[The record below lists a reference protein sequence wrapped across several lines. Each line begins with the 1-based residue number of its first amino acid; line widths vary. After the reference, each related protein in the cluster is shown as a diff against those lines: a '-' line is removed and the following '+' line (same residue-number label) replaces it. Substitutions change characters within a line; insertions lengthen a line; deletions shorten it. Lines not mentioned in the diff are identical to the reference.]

1 MKSQEEFVSGNSEYF
16 IYSPSRTALD
26 VFLYPL
32 QCGHFLYEPGYFLK
46 RDSYNSFLLMY
57 IQKGEMELEIKAP
70 TASCGNF
77 DPLPAGKVRRYHAR
91 SNSFILLDCYESH
104 AYSSATGCECLWCHY
119 DGITARNYYDI
130 ITSRMGNIFVM
141 PDPYPA
147 LSKLTSVYNVF
158 HTGAVVREPLLSKYL
173 NDIMTEFM
181 LYLPDRK
188 NARGYSNAAE
198 EAITYINEHFAEE
211 ISVSDLA
218 ARAGL
223 SHYYFIRTFKKETGF
238 TPHEYIL
245 NTRIATAQYLL
256 KNTKLTVKDI
266 CYQTGFSCESIF
278 CSAFKRQAGM
288 TPTQYRTSD

>member
-1 MKSQEEFVSGNSEYF
+1 MKSQEEFVAQDSEYF

-26 VFLYPL
+26 AFLYPL

-46 RDSYNSFLLMY
+46 RESYDSFLLMY
-57 IQKGEMELEIKAP
+57 IQKGELDLEIK
-70 TASCGNF
+70 GR
-77 DPLPAGKVRRYHAR
+77 KYHVRP
-91 SNSFILLDCYESH
+91 NSFILLDCYDSH
-104 AYSSATGCECLWCHY
+104 AYSSSTGWECLWCHY
-119 DGITARNYYDI
+119 DGITARNYYGI
-130 ITSRMGNIFVM
+130 IISRLGNIFTLS
-141 PDPYPA
+141 DPYPA
-147 LSKLTSVYNVF
+147 LSKLTSIYNIF

-188 NARGYSNAAE
+188 IAHSYSNAAE
-198 EAITYINEHFAEE
+198 EIITYINEHFAEE

-218 ARAGL
+218 AKAGL
-223 SHYYFIRTFKKETGF
+223 SHYYFIRAFKRETGF

-256 KNTKLTVKDI
+256 KNTKLTIKDI
-266 CYQTGFSCESIF
+266 CYQTGFSNESIF
-278 CSAFKRQAGM
+278 CSAFKHRSGI